1 VDGVLPVKLP
11 SYDDYSSESTALCER
26 VLLTVWGCLRDY
38 QEHLVLIGGLVP
50 RYLCGQARGDY
61 DAQTI
66 DVDFGIALAADSSHY
81 DPVSSRLASNGFEL
95 KPGTGRFAR
104 MFGAMEVAVDFL
116 TERESEGDPEA
127 RMVDDVRAQAI
138 LGLDR
143 ALRLARVVHV
153 SGTDVKGARVTEAV
167 RVCEVGP
174 FLCLKLAA
182 YARRAEGK
190 DVFDAVRAALDYDQ
204 GFKVAIRRFQDERP
218 VNKAFAKAASVL
230 RERFAD
236 ADGKGP
242 VDYAEFCLSGRR
254 ARLGRDDS
262 RRLFDRLRNEAC
274 LLGRELLDQA

>member
-1 VDGVLPVKLP
+1 MKLP

-38 QEHLVLIGGLVP
+38 QEHLVLIGGLIP
-50 RYLCGQARGDY
+50 RYLCGHAQGGY

-66 DVDFGIALAADSSHY
+66 DVDFGIALAADASHY
-81 DPVSSRLASNGFEL
+81 DPISSRLTSNGFEL

-104 MFGAMEVAVDFL
+104 RFGGLEVAVDFL

-143 ALRLARVVHV
+143 ALRLARVVNV
-153 SGTDVKGARVTEAV
+153 SGSDVKGARVTEAV

-182 YARRAEGK
+182 YAGRAEGK
-190 DVFDAVRAALDYDQ
+190 DVFDAVRCALDYDQ
-204 GFKVAIRRFQDERP
+204 GFRVAIRRFQEESL

-230 RERFAD
+230 QERFGD

-254 ARLGRDDS
+254 ARLGRDDF
-262 RRLFDRLRNEAC
+262 RRLFDQLRNEAC
-274 LLGRELLDQA
+274 LLGKGLLAQA